1 MVKTIVYVATKVDK
15 NVKYSEKLF
24 NKKVKT
30 VLTDPKGWQRIAN
43 VKFKFVDW
51 DALYALDTNHYKIPI
66 RLSTYTTIKYYCGF
80 GNLSCCDMSSKEVW
94 LNFSRW
100 INGATA
106 SKLDLYKYRDYM
118 INHEVGH
125 ALGREHVT
133 CPEAGQKAPIMM
145 QHTVTIGK
153 CTPNNHPLKGE

>member
-1 MVKTIVYVATKVDK
+1 
-15 NVKYSEKLF
+15 
-24 NKKVKT
+24 
-30 VLTDPKGWQRIAN
+30 
-43 VKFKFVDW
+43 
-51 DALYALDTNHYKIPI
+51 
-66 RLSTYTTIKYYCGF
+66 
-80 GNLSCCDMSSKEVW
+80 MSSKEVW